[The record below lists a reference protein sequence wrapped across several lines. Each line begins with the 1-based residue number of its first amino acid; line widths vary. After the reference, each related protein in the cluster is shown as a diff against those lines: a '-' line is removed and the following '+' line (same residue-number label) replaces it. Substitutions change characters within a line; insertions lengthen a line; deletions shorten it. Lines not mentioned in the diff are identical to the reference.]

1 MTSLLTK
8 RQLADMGQLFKSV
21 VFRILT
27 VPFLTVLGMTLLLT
41 VLVGLVGAPTEIV
54 LNFVLEATGTVVVLQ
69 VKLLL
74 IVGSICALCFAVG
87 TYRLDV
93 LASYAAGK
101 LQAKVRWLTAL
112 WASMLTGAHSP
123 FPLPT
128 APVLSTP
135 RLACAAGAGTGFV
148 PGHTPQLE

>member
-8 RQLADMGQLFKSV
+8 RQLADMGQLLMSV
-21 VFRILT
+21 VVRILT
-27 VPFLTVLGMTLLLT
+27 VPFLMVLGMALLLA
-41 VLVGLVGAPTEIV
+41 VLVGLVGAPPEIV

-69 VKLLL
+69 GKLLL
-74 IVGSICALCFAVG
+74 IVGLIGALCFTVG

-93 LASYAAGK
+93 LASYVADK
-101 LQAKVRWLTAL
+101 LYSRVKPLQLL
-112 WASMLTGAHSP
+112 WSSMLAGLCTL

-128 APVLSTP
+128 APVLRAP
-135 RLACAAGAGTGFV
+135 RLAFTVGAGAGFV